1 MSHIQRLPR
10 FLVLLLAFWLVS
22 LSPAAHAAEPRE
34 GLLIVAFGTSVP
46 EAVPALKALDA
57 DFRAAFPDAAVEWAY
72 TSQIIRKKLAERGTP
87 VGGIS
92 DGLAALAR
100 KGVKV
105 VRVQS
110 LHVMAGEEFSALE
123 RAVLLD
129 VKAHPG
135 RFEAVYLGRPLLE
148 SRQDAREVAAA
159 VLQSCGGRAPGE
171 GLVLMGHGQ
180 AHGRADLVFEGMRR
194 AFVEADG
201 LTFMASVEGSRTFED
216 LARELATRNVKTLW
230 VQPFMIGSGRCSSGM
245 PAKRRM
251 TSRGSRSSRS
261 PRPPKQAAHSVNRPE
276 MRTALAGET
285 GGAVRPFFRRQI
297 RLDSGRNPKVYKG
310 LPVRA
315 IPQ

>member
-22 LSPAAHAAEPRE
+22 LSPAAHAAEPHE

-72 TSQIIRKKLAERGTP
+72 TSQIIRKKLAARGTP

-230 VQPFMIGSGRCSSGM
+230 VQPFMIVAGDHAR
-245 PAKRRM
+245 
-251 TSRGSRSSRS
+251 
-261 PRPPKQAAHSVNRPE
+261 ND
-276 MRTALAGET
+276 LAGEE
-285 GGAVRPFFRRQI
+285 ADSWAS
-297 RLDSGRNPKVYKG
+297 RLRAQGFQVKTNLLG
-310 LPVRA
+310 MGEIAGVRA
-315 IPQ
+315 VFIRHARETKDDLTREPVKP

>member
-92 DGLAALAR
+92 DGLAARAR

-230 VQPFMIGSGRCSSGM
+230 VQPFMIVAGDHAR
-245 PAKRRM
+245 
-251 TSRGSRSSRS
+251 
-261 PRPPKQAAHSVNRPE
+261 ND
-276 MRTALAGET
+276 LAGEE
-285 GGAVRPFFRRQI
+285 ADSWAS
-297 RLDSGRNPKVYKG
+297 RLRAQGFQVKTNLLG
-310 LPVRA
+310 MGEIAGVRA
-315 IPQ
+315 VFIRHARETKDDLTREPVKP

>member
-46 EAVPALKALDA
+46 EAVPALKALDN
-57 DFRAAFPDAAVEWAY
+57 DLRAAFPEAAVEWAY
-72 TSQIIRKKLAERGTP
+72 TSQIIRKKLAARGTP

-230 VQPFMIGSGRCSSGM
+230 VQPFMIVAGDHAR
-245 PAKRRM
+245 
-251 TSRGSRSSRS
+251 
-261 PRPPKQAAHSVNRPE
+261 ND
-276 MRTALAGET
+276 LAGEE
-285 GGAVRPFFRRQI
+285 ADSWAS
-297 RLDSGRNPKVYKG
+297 RLRAQGFQVKTNLLG
-310 LPVRA
+310 MGEIAGVRA
-315 IPQ
+315 VFIRHARETKDDLTREPVKP

>member
-72 TSQIIRKKLAERGTP
+72 TSQIIRKKLAARGTP

-230 VQPFMIGSGRCSSGM
+230 VQPFMVVAGDHAR
-245 PAKRRM
+245 
-251 TSRGSRSSRS
+251 
-261 PRPPKQAAHSVNRPE
+261 ND
-276 MRTALAGET
+276 LAGEE
-285 GGAVRPFFRRQI
+285 ADSWAS
-297 RLDSGRNPKVYKG
+297 RLRAQGFQVKTNLLG
-310 LPVRA
+310 MGEIAGVRA
-315 IPQ
+315 VFVRHARETKDDLTREPVKP

>member
-22 LSPAAHAAEPRE
+22 LSPAVHAAEPRE

-72 TSQIIRKKLAERGTP
+72 TSQIIRKKLAARGTP

-100 KGVKV
+100 KGVKI

-230 VQPFMIGSGRCSSGM
+230 VQPFMIVAGDHAR
-245 PAKRRM
+245 
-251 TSRGSRSSRS
+251 
-261 PRPPKQAAHSVNRPE
+261 ND
-276 MRTALAGET
+276 LAGEE
-285 GGAVRPFFRRQI
+285 ADSWAS
-297 RLDSGRNPKVYKG
+297 RLRAQGFQVKTNLLG
-310 LPVRA
+310 MGEIAGVRA
-315 IPQ
+315 VFVRHARETKDDLTREPVKP

>member
-194 AFVEADG
+194 AFAEADG

-230 VQPFMIGSGRCSSGM
+230 VQPFMIVAGDHAR
-245 PAKRRM
+245 
-251 TSRGSRSSRS
+251 
-261 PRPPKQAAHSVNRPE
+261 ND
-276 MRTALAGET
+276 LAGEE
-285 GGAVRPFFRRQI
+285 ADSWAS
-297 RLDSGRNPKVYKG
+297 RLRAQGFQVKTNLLG
-310 LPVRA
+310 MGEIAGVRA
-315 IPQ
+315 VFIRHARETKDDLTREPVKP

>member
-72 TSQIIRKKLAERGTP
+72 TSQIVRKKLAERGTP

-230 VQPFMIGSGRCSSGM
+230 VQPFMIVAGDHAR
-245 PAKRRM
+245 
-251 TSRGSRSSRS
+251 
-261 PRPPKQAAHSVNRPE
+261 ND
-276 MRTALAGET
+276 LAGEE
-285 GGAVRPFFRRQI
+285 ADSWAS
-297 RLDSGRNPKVYKG
+297 RLRAQGFQVKTNLLG
-310 LPVRA
+310 MGEIAGVRA
-315 IPQ
+315 VFIRHARETKDDLTREPVKP

>member
-72 TSQIIRKKLAERGTP
+72 TSQIIRKKLAARGTP

-201 LTFMASVEGSRTFED
+201 LTFMASVEGSRTFDD

-230 VQPFMIGSGRCSSGM
+230 VQPFMIVAGDHAR
-245 PAKRRM
+245 
-251 TSRGSRSSRS
+251 
-261 PRPPKQAAHSVNRPE
+261 ND
-276 MRTALAGET
+276 LAGEE
-285 GGAVRPFFRRQI
+285 ADSWAS
-297 RLDSGRNPKVYKG
+297 RLRAQGFQVKTNLLG
-310 LPVRA
+310 MGEIAGVRA
-315 IPQ
+315 VFIRHARETKDDLTREPVKP

>member
-1 MSHIQRLPR
+1 MSHVQRLSR
-10 FLVLLLAFWLVS
+10 FLALLLVLWLAG
-22 LSPAAHAAEPRE
+22 LPLAAQAATSSRE

-57 DFRAAFPDAAVEWAY
+57 DFRTAFPEAAVEWAY
-72 TSQIIRKKLAERGTP
+72 TSQIIRKKLAARGTP

-92 DGLAALAR
+92 EGLAELAR

-110 LHVMAGEEFSALE
+110 LHVMAGEEFGALE

-159 VLQSCGGRAPGE
+159 VLQSCGKRTSGE

-180 AHGRADLVFEGMRR
+180 AHGRADLVFEGVRR
-194 AFVEADG
+194 ILAEADG
-201 LTFMASVEGSRTFED
+201 LTFMASVEGSRTFDE
-216 LARELATRNVKTLW
+216 LVRELAAHKLKTLW
-230 VQPFMIGSGRCSSGM
+230 LQPFMIVAGDHAR
-245 PAKRRM
+245 
-251 TSRGSRSSRS
+251 
-261 PRPPKQAAHSVNRPE
+261 ND
-276 MRTALAGET
+276 LAGEE
-285 GGAVRPFFRRQI
+285 ADSWAS
-297 RLDSGRNPKVYKG
+297 RLRKQGFQVKTNLLG
-310 LPVRA
+310 LGEIAGVRA
-315 IPQ
+315 VFIRHARETADDLTREPVKP

>member
-72 TSQIIRKKLAERGTP
+72 TSQIIRKKLAARGTP

-201 LTFMASVEGSRTFED
+201 LTFMASVEGSRTFDD

-230 VQPFMIGSGRCSSGM
+230 VQPFMIVAGDH
-245 PAKRRM
+245 AI
-251 TSRGSRSSRS
+251 
-261 PRPPKQAAHSVNRPE
+261 ND
-276 MRTALAGET
+276 LAGPEPDSWASQLKAAGMQVEAQLT
-285 GGAVRPFFRRQI
+285 GLGS
-297 RLDSGRNPKVYKG
+297 LDGIQKVFLRHTRDTRDDLANPKKTDD
-310 LPVRA
+310 
-315 IPQ
+315 

>member
-1 MSHIQRLPR
+1 MSHVQRLSR
-10 FLVLLLAFWLVS
+10 FLALLLVLWLAG
-22 LSPAAHAAEPRE
+22 LPLAAQAATSSRE

-57 DFRAAFPDAAVEWAY
+57 DFRAAFPEAAVEWAY
-72 TSQIIRKKLAERGTP
+72 TSQIIRKKLAARGTP

-92 DGLAALAR
+92 EGLAALAR

-110 LHVMAGEEFSALE
+110 LHVMAGEEFGALE

-159 VLQSCGGRAPGE
+159 VLQSCGKRTSGE

-180 AHGRADLVFEGMRR
+180 AHGRADLVFEGVRR
-194 AFVEADG
+194 ILAEADG
-201 LTFMASVEGSRTFED
+201 LTFMASVEGSRTFDE
-216 LARELATRNVKTLW
+216 LVRELAAHKLKTLW
-230 VQPFMIGSGRCSSGM
+230 LQPFMIVAGDHAR
-245 PAKRRM
+245 
-251 TSRGSRSSRS
+251 
-261 PRPPKQAAHSVNRPE
+261 ND
-276 MRTALAGET
+276 LAGEE
-285 GGAVRPFFRRQI
+285 ADSWAS
-297 RLDSGRNPKVYKG
+297 RLRAQGFQVKTNLLG
-310 LPVRA
+310 MGEIAGVRA
-315 IPQ
+315 VFIRHARETKDDLTREPVKP

>member
-22 LSPAAHAAEPRE
+22 LSPAVHAAEPRE

-72 TSQIIRKKLAERGTP
+72 TSQIIRKKLAARGTP

-201 LTFMASVEGSRTFED
+201 LTFMASVEGSRTFDD

-230 VQPFMIGSGRCSSGM
+230 VQPFMIVAGDHAR
-245 PAKRRM
+245 
-251 TSRGSRSSRS
+251 
-261 PRPPKQAAHSVNRPE
+261 ND
-276 MRTALAGET
+276 LAGEE
-285 GGAVRPFFRRQI
+285 ADSWAS
-297 RLDSGRNPKVYKG
+297 RLRAQGFQVKTNLLG
-310 LPVRA
+310 MGEIAGVRA
-315 IPQ
+315 VFIRHARETKDDLTREPVKP

>member
-1 MSHIQRLPR
+1 MSHIQRFPR
-10 FLVLLLAFWLVS
+10 LLVLLLAFWLVS
-22 LSPAAHAAEPRE
+22 PAPAAQAAAEPRE

-72 TSQIIRKKLAERGTP
+72 TSQIIRKKLAARGTP

-123 RAVLLD
+123 RAALLD

-135 RFEAVYLGRPLLE
+135 RFEAMYLGRPLLE

-201 LTFMASVEGSRTFED
+201 LTFMASVEGSRTFDD

-230 VQPFMIGSGRCSSGM
+230 VQPFMIVAGDHAR
-245 PAKRRM
+245 
-251 TSRGSRSSRS
+251 
-261 PRPPKQAAHSVNRPE
+261 ND
-276 MRTALAGET
+276 LAGKD
-285 GGAVRPFFRRQI
+285 ADSWAS
-297 RLDSGRNPKVYKG
+297 RLRAQGFQVKTNLLG
-310 LPVRA
+310 MGEIAGVRA
-315 IPQ
+315 VFVRHARETKDDLTREPVKP

>member
-72 TSQIIRKKLAERGTP
+72 TSQIIRKKLAARGTP

-159 VLQSCGGRAPGE
+159 VLKSCGGRAPGE

-180 AHGRADLVFEGMRR
+180 AHGRADMVFEGMRR

-230 VQPFMIGSGRCSSGM
+230 VQPFMIVAGDHAR
-245 PAKRRM
+245 
-251 TSRGSRSSRS
+251 
-261 PRPPKQAAHSVNRPE
+261 ND
-276 MRTALAGET
+276 LAGEE
-285 GGAVRPFFRRQI
+285 ADSWAS
-297 RLDSGRNPKVYKG
+297 RLRAQGFQVKTNLLG
-310 LPVRA
+310 MGEIAGVRA
-315 IPQ
+315 VFIRHARETKDDLTREPVKP

>member
-10 FLVLLLAFWLVS
+10 FFVLLLAFWLVS

-72 TSQIIRKKLAERGTP
+72 TSQIIRKKLAARGTP

-230 VQPFMIGSGRCSSGM
+230 VQPFMIVAGDHAR
-245 PAKRRM
+245 
-251 TSRGSRSSRS
+251 
-261 PRPPKQAAHSVNRPE
+261 ND
-276 MRTALAGET
+276 LAGEE
-285 GGAVRPFFRRQI
+285 ADSWAS
-297 RLDSGRNPKVYKG
+297 RLRAQGFQVKTNLLG
-310 LPVRA
+310 MGEIAGVRA
-315 IPQ
+315 VFVRHARETKDDLTREPVKP

>member
-72 TSQIIRKKLAERGTP
+72 TSQIIRKKLAARGTP

-159 VLQSCGGRAPGE
+159 VLKSCGGRAPGE

-230 VQPFMIGSGRCSSGM
+230 VQPFMIVAGDHAR
-245 PAKRRM
+245 
-251 TSRGSRSSRS
+251 
-261 PRPPKQAAHSVNRPE
+261 ND
-276 MRTALAGET
+276 LAGEE
-285 GGAVRPFFRRQI
+285 ADSWAS
-297 RLDSGRNPKVYKG
+297 RLRAQGFQVKTNLLG
-310 LPVRA
+310 MGEIAGVRA
-315 IPQ
+315 VFIRHARETKDDLTREPVKP

>member
-1 MSHIQRLPR
+1 MSHVQRLSR
-10 FLVLLLAFWLVS
+10 FLALLLVLWLAG
-22 LSPAAHAAEPRE
+22 LPLAAQAATSSRE

-57 DFRAAFPDAAVEWAY
+57 DFRAAFPEAAVEWAY
-72 TSQIIRKKLAERGTP
+72 TSQIIRKKLAARGTP

-92 DGLAALAR
+92 EGLAALAR

-110 LHVMAGEEFSALE
+110 LHVMAGEEFGALE

-159 VLQSCGGRAPGE
+159 VLQSCGKRTSGE

-180 AHGRADLVFEGMRR
+180 AHGRADLVFEGVRR
-194 AFVEADG
+194 ILAEADG
-201 LTFMASVEGSRTFED
+201 LTFMASVEGSRTFDE
-216 LARELATRNVKTLW
+216 LVRELAAHKLKTLW
-230 VQPFMIGSGRCSSGM
+230 LQPFMIVAGDHARNDLADEEADSW
-245 PAKRRM
+245 A
-251 TSRGSRSSRS
+251 SRLR
-261 PRPPKQAAHSVNRPE
+261 KQGFQVKTNLLGLGE
-276 MRTALAGET
+276 IAG
-285 GGAVRPFFRRQI
+285 
-297 RLDSGRNPKVYKG
+297 
-310 LPVRA
+310 VRA
-315 IPQ
+315 VFIRHARETADDLTREPVKP

>member
-230 VQPFMIGSGRCSSGM
+230 VQPFMIVAGDHAR
-245 PAKRRM
+245 
-251 TSRGSRSSRS
+251 
-261 PRPPKQAAHSVNRPE
+261 ND
-276 MRTALAGET
+276 LAGEE
-285 GGAVRPFFRRQI
+285 ADSWAS
-297 RLDSGRNPKVYKG
+297 RLRAQGFQVKTNLLG
-310 LPVRA
+310 MGEIAGVRA
-315 IPQ
+315 VFVRHARETKDDLTREPVKP

>member
-1 MSHIQRLPR
+1 MPHIQRLSR

-72 TSQIIRKKLAERGTP
+72 TSQIIRKKLAARGTP

-194 AFVEADG
+194 AFAEADG

-216 LARELATRNVKTLW
+216 LERELAARNVKTLW
-230 VQPFMIGSGRCSSGM
+230 VQPFMIVAGDHAR
-245 PAKRRM
+245 
-251 TSRGSRSSRS
+251 
-261 PRPPKQAAHSVNRPE
+261 ND
-276 MRTALAGET
+276 LAGEE
-285 GGAVRPFFRRQI
+285 ADSWAS
-297 RLDSGRNPKVYKG
+297 RLRAQGFQVKANLLG
-310 LPVRA
+310 MGEIAGVRA
-315 IPQ
+315 VFIRHARETKDDLTREPVKP

>member
-1 MSHIQRLPR
+1 MSHIQHFPR
-10 FLVLLLAFWLVS
+10 FFVLLLALWLVG
-22 LSPAAHAAEPRE
+22 LPLAAQAETGPRE

-57 DFRAAFPDAAVEWAY
+57 DFRAAFPKAAVEWAY

-92 DGLAALAR
+92 EGLAALAR

-135 RFEAVYLGRPLLE
+135 RFDAVYLGRPLLE
-148 SRQDAREVAAA
+148 SRRDAREVAAA
-159 VLQSCGGRAPGE
+159 VLESCGGRAPGE

-180 AHGRADLVFEGMRR
+180 AHGRADLVFDGMRR
-194 AFVEADG
+194 ALVEADG
-201 LTFMASVEGSRTFED
+201 LTFMASVEGSRTFDD
-216 LARELATRNVKTLW
+216 LVRELAVRKLETLW
-230 VQPFMIGSGRCSSGM
+230 LQPFMIVAGDHANNDMAGDEEGSW
-245 PAKRRM
+245 KR
-251 TSRGSRSSRS
+251 TFEDAGYQVTCIL
-261 PRPPKQAAHSVNRPE
+261 KGLGELEEIQQIFAEHAQAA
-276 MRTALAGET
+276 M
-285 GGAVRPFFRRQI
+285 
-297 RLDSGRNPKVYKG
+297 DS
-310 LPVRA
+310 LSE
-315 IPQ
+315 

>member
-1 MSHIQRLPR
+1 MSHIQHLPR

-230 VQPFMIGSGRCSSGM
+230 VQPFMIVAGDHAR
-245 PAKRRM
+245 
-251 TSRGSRSSRS
+251 
-261 PRPPKQAAHSVNRPE
+261 ND
-276 MRTALAGET
+276 LAGEE
-285 GGAVRPFFRRQI
+285 ADSWAS
-297 RLDSGRNPKVYKG
+297 RLRAQGFQVKTNLLG
-310 LPVRA
+310 MGEIAGVRA
-315 IPQ
+315 VFIRHARETKDDLTREPVKP

>member
-22 LSPAAHAAEPRE
+22 LSPAVHAAEPRE

-72 TSQIIRKKLAERGTP
+72 TSQIIRKKLAARGTP

-230 VQPFMIGSGRCSSGM
+230 VQPFMIVAGDHAR
-245 PAKRRM
+245 
-251 TSRGSRSSRS
+251 
-261 PRPPKQAAHSVNRPE
+261 ND
-276 MRTALAGET
+276 LAGEE
-285 GGAVRPFFRRQI
+285 ADSWAS
-297 RLDSGRNPKVYKG
+297 RLRAQGFQVKTNLLG
-310 LPVRA
+310 MGEIAGVRA
-315 IPQ
+315 VFVRHARETKDDLTREPVKP

>member
-22 LSPAAHAAEPRE
+22 LSPAVHAAEPRE

-72 TSQIIRKKLAERGTP
+72 TSQIIRKKLAARGTP

-100 KGVKV
+100 KGVKI

-230 VQPFMIGSGRCSSGM
+230 VQPFMIVAGDHAR
-245 PAKRRM
+245 
-251 TSRGSRSSRS
+251 
-261 PRPPKQAAHSVNRPE
+261 ND
-276 MRTALAGET
+276 LAGEE
-285 GGAVRPFFRRQI
+285 ADSWAS
-297 RLDSGRNPKVYKG
+297 RLRAQGFQVKTNLLG
-310 LPVRA
+310 MGEIAGVRA
-315 IPQ
+315 VFIRHARETKDDLTREPVKP

>member
-1 MSHIQRLPR
+1 MSHIQRFPS

-22 LSPAAHAAEPRE
+22 LSPAVQAATGPRE

-72 TSQIIRKKLAERGTP
+72 TSQIIRKKLAARGTP

-92 DGLAALAR
+92 EGLAALAR

-110 LHVMAGEEFSALE
+110 LHVMAGEEFGALE

-159 VLQSCGGRAPGE
+159 VLESCGGRKAGE

-180 AHGRADLVFEGMRR
+180 AHGRADLVFEGIRR
-194 AFVEADG
+194 ILAEADG
-201 LTFMASVEGSRTFED
+201 LTFMASVEGSRTFEE
-216 LARELATRNVKTLW
+216 LVEELAAHKLRTLW
-230 VQPFMIGSGRCSSGM
+230 LQPFMVVAGDHAR
-245 PAKRRM
+245 
-251 TSRGSRSSRS
+251 
-261 PRPPKQAAHSVNRPE
+261 ND
-276 MRTALAGET
+276 LAGEEPDSW
-285 GGAVRPFFRRQI
+285 AS
-297 RLDSGRNPKVYKG
+297 RLRGKG
-310 LPVRA
+310 FQVKTNLLGLGEIAGVRA
-315 IPQ
+315 VFIRHARETTDDLTREPVKP

>member
-72 TSQIIRKKLAERGTP
+72 TSQIIRKKLAERETP

-230 VQPFMIGSGRCSSGM
+230 VQPFMIVAGDHAR
-245 PAKRRM
+245 
-251 TSRGSRSSRS
+251 
-261 PRPPKQAAHSVNRPE
+261 ND
-276 MRTALAGET
+276 LAGEE
-285 GGAVRPFFRRQI
+285 ADSWAS
-297 RLDSGRNPKVYKG
+297 RLRAQGFQVKTNLLG
-310 LPVRA
+310 MGEIAGVRA
-315 IPQ
+315 VFIRHARETKDDLTREPVKP

>member
-1 MSHIQRLPR
+1 MSHIQHFPR
-10 FLVLLLAFWLVS
+10 FFVLLLALWFVGLP
-22 LSPAAHAAEPRE
+22 LAAQAETGPRE

-57 DFRAAFPDAAVEWAY
+57 DFRAAFPKAAVEWAY

-92 DGLAALAR
+92 EGLAALAR

-135 RFEAVYLGRPLLE
+135 RFDAVYLGRPLLE
-148 SRQDAREVAAA
+148 SRRDAREVAAA
-159 VLQSCGGRAPGE
+159 VLESCGGRAPGE

-201 LTFMASVEGSRTFED
+201 LTFMASVEGSRTFDD
-216 LARELATRNVKTLW
+216 LVRELAVRKLETLW
-230 VQPFMIGSGRCSSGM
+230 LQPFMIVAGDHAR
-245 PAKRRM
+245 
-251 TSRGSRSSRS
+251 
-261 PRPPKQAAHSVNRPE
+261 ND
-276 MRTALAGET
+276 LAGED
-285 GGAVRPFFRRQI
+285 A
-297 RLDSGRNPKVYKG
+297 DSWASQLRKRGYQVKTNLLG
-310 LPVRA
+310 MGEIAGVRA
-315 IPQ
+315 VLIRHARETKDDLTREPVKP

>member
-159 VLQSCGGRAPGE
+159 VLKSCGGRAPGE

-230 VQPFMIGSGRCSSGM
+230 VQPFMIVAGDHAR
-245 PAKRRM
+245 
-251 TSRGSRSSRS
+251 
-261 PRPPKQAAHSVNRPE
+261 ND
-276 MRTALAGET
+276 LAGEE
-285 GGAVRPFFRRQI
+285 ADSWAS
-297 RLDSGRNPKVYKG
+297 RLRAQGFQVKTNLLG
-310 LPVRA
+310 MGEIAGVRA
-315 IPQ
+315 VFIRHARETKDDLTREPVKP

>member
-230 VQPFMIGSGRCSSGM
+230 VQPFMIVAGDHAR
-245 PAKRRM
+245 
-251 TSRGSRSSRS
+251 
-261 PRPPKQAAHSVNRPE
+261 ND
-276 MRTALAGET
+276 LAGEE
-285 GGAVRPFFRRQI
+285 ADSWAS
-297 RLDSGRNPKVYKG
+297 RLRAQGFQVKTNLLG
-310 LPVRA
+310 MGEIAGVRA
-315 IPQ
+315 VFIRHARETKDDLTREPVKP

>member
-159 VLQSCGGRAPGE
+159 VLQSCSGRAPGE

-230 VQPFMIGSGRCSSGM
+230 VQPFMIVAGDHAR
-245 PAKRRM
+245 
-251 TSRGSRSSRS
+251 
-261 PRPPKQAAHSVNRPE
+261 ND
-276 MRTALAGET
+276 LAGEE
-285 GGAVRPFFRRQI
+285 ADSWAS
-297 RLDSGRNPKVYKG
+297 RLRAQGFQVKTNLLG
-310 LPVRA
+310 MGEIAGVRA
-315 IPQ
+315 VFIRHARETKDDLTREPVKP

>member
-72 TSQIIRKKLAERGTP
+72 TSQIIRKKLAARGTP

-230 VQPFMIGSGRCSSGM
+230 VQPFMIVAGDHAR
-245 PAKRRM
+245 
-251 TSRGSRSSRS
+251 
-261 PRPPKQAAHSVNRPE
+261 ND
-276 MRTALAGET
+276 LAGEE
-285 GGAVRPFFRRQI
+285 ADSWAS
-297 RLDSGRNPKVYKG
+297 RLRAQGFQVKTNLLG
-310 LPVRA
+310 MGEIAGVRA
-315 IPQ
+315 VFIRHARETKDDLTREPVKP